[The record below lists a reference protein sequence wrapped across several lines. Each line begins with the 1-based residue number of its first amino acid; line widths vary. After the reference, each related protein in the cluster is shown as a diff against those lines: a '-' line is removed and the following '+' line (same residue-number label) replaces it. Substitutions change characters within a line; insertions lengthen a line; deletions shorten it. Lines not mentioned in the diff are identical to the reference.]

1 MSTNH
6 KDVITIVYPPG
17 CREVTDDLGSDELI
31 RRLKNLV
38 NKFQNY
44 SQAEDENTYMEFVPL
59 ANHIVDECFL
69 NNESKDVQLLVAC
82 CIADILRMF
91 APEAPYKDPYQI
103 KSIFSFLIK
112 QLAGI
117 KDPKNPAFKRYF
129 YLLENLG
136 YVKSFTMCFDLEES
150 SEILCS
156 LFSLFFRIINDEH
169 SGKVKNCMLDVLV
182 PLITDADIVPN
193 ELLDIILKNI
203 IDPYKTQR
211 KNAYE
216 LARNLIVKTN
226 VTLETYIQQ
235 YFKCALF
242 LGKVETKT
250 SLSNRIYDLI
260 YELNIICPVILISVL
275 PQLEFKL
282 KSTEESERMG
292 SVSLLARIFSEPSS
306 RLSYT
311 SPQLWKAFLGRFN
324 DVSLSIRI
332 KCVQH
337 TMHFL
342 LNHEELHE
350 DIIEVL
356 KNRQHDPNE
365 AVRFEVVTAIVN
377 AAKRNFSVVADSED
391 LLNFV
396 KERTMDK
403 KFKIRKEAVNGLAFI
418 YNRHIMQ
425 PQQIPSATKK
435 AVSWIKNKIL
445 HGYYMP
451 GIEDRL
457 LVERLVNTRLVPFTS
472 SPDDRMKKLFLLFS
486 TIDENASKAFIEIQK
501 HQMNVRKGMQEF
513 ISFHR
518 LPLSEKR
525 SRDLAHRVLVISRYL
540 PEPLKAQEFIKK
552 LSQHLLSDETMLS
565 LFEKIL
571 DQDVSCSDCLDNVNL
586 VLKKLGS
593 PVKSNLYHG
602 TIKQLLERISS
613 LMIDMDAIQHLI
625 QYVKEALENGPIL
638 QELELDSNFA
648 AERGLKLL
656 FVLSFVFPSHFS
668 HHDLILKLINYLK
681 IESDHVGPMVLA
693 IFTFI
698 GKHKPIVEYLPELEG
713 SITQICKEFIRKGTP
728 KEAKQAVK
736 CLYMNLSTSQDVVFN
751 EILEII
757 KENLKPE
764 KGLSYRTAIVALGHI
779 AFHLPQLYPIQIKN
793 LVSREIV
800 KKLLMK
806 DNTEPRVGI
815 EEWVSDDKLPMETIC
830 KIEGMKMM
838 ARWLLGLKH
847 DAISA
852 QKTFRMLNAVIENK
866 GDLLERNNP
875 APAERAW
882 LRLSAGCAML
892 KICEQKGVGDE
903 YSLEQFYNLSKL
915 MVDEV
920 PQVREKFLI
929 KLHKGLGR
937 GIPHKCLPLDF
948 MGLYALAGL
957 DSDSRIRGMAKN
969 YLSSDISRR
978 REYIKVNLIAGNVGE
993 KNSALLPKVM
1003 PDFTIVFSI
1012 PVLTHWVKY
1021 ENHEDVDT
1029 LKEIQKAL
1037 WFILEPLIKSDSYS
1051 FGFFKALIEGVKQ
1064 HKDSLHPDEDSVNFK
1079 MWALCDLALSVLV
1092 TKTTSYE
1099 LKEFPTEPSVPLM
1112 YFKSHDNPLWFNS
1125 QNYLPASMQIK
1136 GNKKSGINLLYNEIP
1151 VSIPSSKKS
1160 KSGEVITVVMSSTE
1174 ETAEEEETSTIADQH
1189 DSSSPPPVFNDATN
1203 GSVIASN
1210 RTKRKRAQNGSEEG
1224 DDSLDDED
1232 TSASVP
1238 KKPNLSSEV
1247 ASVTMENTVTDV
1259 QNDTPAATAV
1269 TQVCNS

>member
-169 SGKVKNCMLDVLV
+169 SGKVKNC
-182 PLITDADIVPN
+182 I
-193 ELLDIILKNI
+193 
-203 IDPYKTQR
+203 
-211 KNAYE
+211 
-216 LARNLIVKTN
+216 NLIVKTN

-260 YELNIICPVILISVL
+260 YELNIICPKANEWDPFLFWLEYFQNL
-275 PQLEFKL
+275 PRDSHTQVRNCGKH
-282 KSTEESERMG
+282 
-292 SVSLLARIFSEPSS
+292 
-306 RLSYT
+306 
-311 SPQLWKAFLGRFN
+311 FLGRFN

-457 LVERLVNTRLVPFTS
+457 LVERLVNTRL
-472 SPDDRMKKLFLLFS
+472 
-486 TIDENASKAFIEIQK
+486 AFIEIQK

-586 VLKKLGS
+586 VLKKKLGS

-815 EEWVSDDKLPMETIC
+815 EEWVSDDKLPME
-830 KIEGMKMM
+830 KPF
-838 ARWLLGLKH
+838 
-847 DAISA
+847 
-852 QKTFRMLNAVIENK
+852 TFRMLNAVIENK

-937 GIPHKCLPLDF
+937 GIPHK
-948 MGLYALAGL
+948 Y
-957 DSDSRIRGMAKN
+957 SRIRGMAKN

-1269 TQVCNS
+1269 TQASTNGRPKRATRK